1 MLEHSPMKIARVT
14 PYLTDRYLFV
24 EVETDTGLVGTGE
37 CGAWG
42 QLEAAQT
49 AVEKFGDYLL
59 GEDPMPIERHWNM
72 MHRFGWFR
80 GAAICAAISGIDIAL
95 WDIKGQ
101 ALGVPIH
108 QLLGGPTRTK
118 ARVYCHVKAQTR
130 QQMIDNCVAR
140 KDQGF
145 TAIGHLNPFLDENR
159 SVPYAKSHAKKID
172 EAVSLVADLREALGN
187 DVDLCIEI
195 HRRLTPA
202 EAIVFANE
210 IAPYRPMFYEDP
222 IAPTS
227 ADSMGRVAG
236 KVSVP
241 VATGERFHSLYDF
254 QNHFARDAL
263 TYARI
268 SVCLCGGI
276 TGARKIAAMAEAM
289 DIGVIPH
296 NPLSPISLAACLQL
310 DAAIPNFTIQEFPT
324 VGLDYESIEEDGK
337 AAGDMLRG
345 QQLVTAIPAV
355 NDGFVDIPT
364 TPGLGMSLTDLGRS
378 APAIRRGV
386 TMRSHSD
393 GFVVDQ

>member
-1 MLEHSPMKIARVT
+1 MKITRVT
-14 PYLTDRYLFV
+14 PYLSDRYLFV
-24 EVETDTGLVGTGE
+24 EIETDTGLVGTGE

-42 QLEAAQT
+42 QLEAAKT
-49 AVEKFGDYLL
+49 AVEKFGDYLT
-59 GEDPMPIERHWNM
+59 GKDPRPIEHHWNV

-108 QLLGGPTRTK
+108 ELLGGPTRTR

-130 QQMIDNCVAR
+130 EQMIDNCLAR
-140 KDQGF
+140 KAQGF
-145 TAIGHLNPFLDENR
+145 TAIGHLNPFLDEDR
-159 SVPYAKSHAKKID
+159 SVAYSKAHAQKID
-172 EAVSLVADLREALGN
+172 EAVSLVADLRDALGN

-202 EAIVFANE
+202 EAVVFAKE

-222 IAPTS
+222 IAPTT

-236 KVSVP
+236 KVDVP
-241 VATGERFHSLYDF
+241 VATGERFHSFYDF
-254 QNHFARDAL
+254 QNHFERDAL

-276 TGARKIAAMAEAM
+276 TGARKIAAMAEAR

-324 VGLDYESIEEDGK
+324 VGLAFESTEEDGEVP
-337 AAGDMLRG
+337 GDTLRG
-345 QQLVTAIPAV
+345 QSLVTSIPEV
-355 NDGFVDIPT
+355 TKGFVDIPT
-364 TPGLGMSLTDLGRS
+364 APGLGMTLTDAGRN
-378 APAIRRGV
+378 AKAIKRGV
-386 TMRSHSD
+386 AMRPHVD

>member
-1 MLEHSPMKIARVT
+1 MKITRVS
-14 PYLTDRYLFV
+14 PYMTDRYLFV
-24 EVETDTGLVGTGE
+24 EVETDTGLIGTGE

-49 AVEKFGDYLL
+49 ALEKFGDYLI
-59 GEDPMPIERHWNM
+59 GKDPGPIEHHWNV

-108 QLLGGPTRTK
+108 QLLGGPTRTR
-118 ARVYCHVKAQTR
+118 ARVYCHVKAKTR
-130 QQMIDNCVAR
+130 EQMIDNCLAR
-140 KDQGF
+140 KGQGF
-145 TAIGHLNPFLDENR
+145 TAIGHLNPFLDEDR
-159 SVPYAKSHAKKID
+159 SVAYAKPHVKKID
-172 EAVSLVADLREALGN
+172 DAVSIVADLRQALGN
-187 DVDLCIEI
+187 EVDLCIEI
-195 HRRLTPA
+195 HRRLAPA
-202 EAIVFANE
+202 EAVVFGNE

-222 IAPTS
+222 IAPTA

-254 QNHFARDAL
+254 QNHFARNAL

-296 NPLSPISLAACLQL
+296 NPLSPVSLAACLQL
-310 DAAIPNFTIQEFPT
+310 DAAIPNFVIQEFPT
-324 VGLDYESIEEDGK
+324 VGLAFESTEEDGEVS
-337 AAGDMLRG
+337 GDTLRG
-345 QQLVTAIPAV
+345 QSLVTSIPQV
-355 NDGFVDIPT
+355 TGGFVDIPT
-364 TPGLGMSLTDLGRS
+364 APGLGTALTDIGRN
-378 APAIRRGV
+378 AKAITRGV
-386 TMRSHSD
+386 AMRSHVD

>member
-1 MLEHSPMKIARVT
+1 MKVTRVS
-14 PYLTDRYLFV
+14 PYLSDRYLFV

-42 QLEAAQT
+42 HLEAAKT
-49 AVEKFGDYLL
+49 AVEKFGDYLI
-59 GEDPMPIERHWNM
+59 GQDPSPIELHWNR

-80 GAAICAAISGIDIAL
+80 GAAICAAVSGIDIAL

-101 ALGVPIH
+101 ALGVPIYA
-108 QLLGGPTRTK
+108 LLGGPTRAR
-118 ARVYCHVKAQTR
+118 ARVYCHVKAKTSE
-130 QQMIDNCVAR
+130 QMIENCLAR
-140 KDQGF
+140 KAQGF

-159 SVPYAKSHAKKID
+159 SVPYAKPHAKKID
-172 EAVSLVADLREALGN
+172 EAVSIVADLREALGN

-195 HRRLTPA
+195 HRRLSPA
-202 EAIVFANE
+202 EAVVFATE

-222 IAPTS
+222 IAPTTP
-227 ADSMGRVAG
+227 DSMGRVAG
-236 KVSVP
+236 RVNVP

-276 TGARKIAAMAEAM
+276 TGARKIAAMAEAH
-289 DIGVIPH
+289 DIGVVPH

-310 DAAIPNFTIQEFPT
+310 DAAIANFVIQEFPT
-324 VGLDYESIEEDGK
+324 VGLAFESTEEDGEVG
-337 AAGDMLRG
+337 GDQLRG
-345 QQLVTAIPAV
+345 QPLVTSVPNVSEGYV
-355 NDGFVDIPT
+355 NIPT
-364 TPGLGMSLTDLGRS
+364 APGLGMALTDTGRN
-378 APAIRRGV
+378 AKAIKRGV
-386 TMRSHSD
+386 TMRSHHD

>member
-1 MLEHSPMKIARVT
+1 MKITRVT
-14 PYLTDRYLFV
+14 PYLSDRYLFV
-24 EVETDTGLVGTGE
+24 EVETDTGLIGTGE

-49 AVEKFGDYLL
+49 ALEKFRDYLI
-59 GEDPMPIERHWNM
+59 GKDPGPIEHHWNV

-80 GAAICAAISGIDIAL
+80 GAAIAAAISGIDIAL

-108 QLLGGPTRTK
+108 ALLGGPTRTK
-118 ARVYCHVKAQTR
+118 ARVYCHVKAKTR
-130 QQMIDNCVAR
+130 EQMIDNCLAR
-140 KDQGF
+140 KAQGF
-145 TAIGHLNPFLDENR
+145 TAIGHLNPFLDEDR
-159 SVPYAKSHAKKID
+159 SVAYAKPHAQKID
-172 EAVSLVADLREALGN
+172 EAVSIVADLRAALGN

-202 EAIVFANE
+202 EAVVFANE

-227 ADSMGRVAG
+227 AASMGRVAG
-236 KVSVP
+236 KVNVP
-241 VATGERFHSLYDF
+241 VATGERFHSFYDF
-254 QNHFARDAL
+254 QNHFDRDAL

-276 TGARKIAAMAEAM
+276 TGARKIAAMAEAR

-324 VGLDYESIEEDGK
+324 VGLAFESTEEDGEVP
-337 AAGDMLRG
+337 GDTLRG
-345 QQLVTAIPAV
+345 QSLVTSIPEV
-355 NDGFVDIPT
+355 TKGFVDIPT
-364 TPGLGMSLTDLGRS
+364 APGLGMALTDAGRN
-378 APAIRRGV
+378 AKAIKRGV
-386 TMRSHSD
+386 AMRPHVD